1 MNSGWPAWKWALN
14 SRLRGST
21 RVVDDDL
28 NKKRRRFSSQTKWR
42 QGVITSQTNW
52 RLGMITS
59 QTNWRRRMITSQTNW
74 RRRMI
79 RMIIRII
86 YYWSDCEKRI
96 GRKAIK
102 TTYYLFV
109 NSINPV
115 CCLHNFVFFSSLSIS
130 CFFVEVK
137 FFEFIF
143 W

>member
-14 SRLRGST
+14 SMLRGST

-52 RLGMITS
+52 QLGMITS
-59 QTNWRRRMITSQTNW
+59 QTNWRWRMIASQTNW

-86 YYWSDCEKRI
+86 YYWLDCEKRI
-96 GRKAIK
+96 RRKAIK